1 VSGRGI
7 ISVFIYIV
15 TLIWLSVR
23 VGLGILILISNIK
36 REITAEGEIGLF
48 NLMIA
53 GGSLCLTGTEI
64 DEGRD

>member
-1 VSGRGI
+1 MSGRGI

-48 NLMIA
+48 NSII
-53 GGSLCLTGTEI
+53 TGI
-64 DEGRD
+64 KINEGRD